1 MRFVPAKSIEQ
12 QDILSIHRVR
22 ERLVKN
28 RTALANEV
36 RGLLLEFGFII
47 PQGINKVIDKLNEIL
62 DSNELSAI
70 SRQTFN
76 NLKEEFITND
86 NRVKELEKRLKLL
99 ASQCDVYK
107 RLITIPGIGL
117 ITATAL
123 TASIGNAN
131 CFRNGRQL
139 SAWLGLVP
147 RQHSSGGKE
156 KLLSISKRGDVYLR
170 TLLIQGARSVFNA
183 KLRYTTV
190 EQHNKKDYS
199 RFTDWMFSL
208 AERSCHNKTVVAIA
222 NKLARIVYAVLR
234 NGDDY
239 NEYKVCN

>member
-1 MRFVPAKSIEQ
+1 M
-12 QDILSIHRVR
+12 
-22 ERLVKN
+22 
-28 RTALANEV
+28 
-36 RGLLLEFGFII
+36 
-47 PQGINKVIDKLNEIL
+47 
-62 DSNELSAI
+62 
-70 SRQTFN
+70 
-76 NLKEEFITND
+76 
-86 NRVKELEKRLKLL
+86 
-99 ASQCDVYK
+99 YK

-222 NKLARIVYAVLR
+222 NKLARVVYAVLR

>member
-1 MRFVPAKSIEQ
+1 M
-12 QDILSIHRVR
+12 SIHRVR

-107 RLITIPGIGL
+107 RLITIPGICL

-156 KLLSISKRGDVYLR
+156 KLLGISKRGDVYLR
-170 TLLIQGARSVFNA
+170 TLF
-183 KLRYTTV
+183 
-190 EQHNKKDYS
+190 
-199 RFTDWMFSL
+199 
-208 AERSCHNKTVVAIA
+208 
-222 NKLARIVYAVLR
+222 
-234 NGDDY
+234 
-239 NEYKVCN
+239 